1 MTRSDYFVSELCD
14 FLQTYT
20 VLILSMA
27 GSCGAVFLFYR
38 NKLKMPME
46 ELAQASQKIAGN
58 HLDFHIAY
66 ENQDEMGVLCKEF
79 ERMREA
85 LARNNLELWRRI
97 EDEQELRAAIAH
109 DVRSPLAVLKGY
121 LEMLITYLPDG
132 TIAPKKAMEMLEE
145 SRKQTERMDLF
156 VETMGRISS
165 LEQRELKIAPITAR
179 GLGTALEPELRVLEQ
194 REGKRIFLKLSEAD
208 VIFEGDQ
215 EVILEVAENLL
226 SNGLRYAREQ
236 VHIEIRVTRECLKL
250 LVRDDGEGFLEEAEK
265 VTLAFYQK
273 NARDSLKHAGMG
285 MYISRLYCERHGGCL
300 LLENEDQGGALVT
313 AVFGSVGK

>member
-1 MTRSDYFVSELCD
+1 
-14 FLQTYT
+14 
-20 VLILSMA
+20 
-27 GSCGAVFLFYR
+27 
-38 NKLKMPME
+38 
-46 ELAQASQKIAGN
+46 
-58 HLDFHIAY
+58 
-66 ENQDEMGVLCKEF
+66 
-79 ERMREA
+79 MREA

-121 LEMLITYLPDG
+121 LEMLITYLPGG